1 MPSDED
7 IARAFH
13 DAYERLAPSFGYSTR
28 TSSAKPWAMVPAANK
43 ALMIATVG
51 EVRALLGA
59 ATTPTAEPTEPMPL
73 RDGDLRKETYFA
85 PDQVVNENPR
95 GVRLTHI
102 PTRTSYGFHG
112 ERTAVE
118 NEYLARQHLTRWVDQ
133 LTPKG
138 RPCSCGRA
146 LPCRHCPEETT

>member
-59 ATTPTAEPTEPMPL
+59 ATTPTANAELKVAAEPPDAHTPFC
-73 RDGDLRKETYFA
+73 DGSCKAGTHQCPTPRPAEVCSKCGTALALHLPRWLGIAPVVPDYETHC
-85 PDQVVNENPR
+85 
-95 GVRLTHI
+95 T
-102 PTRTSYGFHG
+102 
-112 ERTAVE
+112 
-118 NEYLARQHLTRWVDQ
+118 
-133 LTPKG
+133 
-138 RPCSCGRA
+138 CGRA